1 MPDASED
8 IEYRGFKLSTVQQGG
23 EWLVTIWPTRV
34 EQPLPG
40 WADTPVMAAGKD
52 EALALAR
59 QKVDQVAAA
68 AR

>member
-40 WADTPVMAAGKD
+40 WSDTPVMAASKD
-52 EALALAR
+52 AALALAR
-59 QKVDQVAAA
+59 QKVDRVVVAD
-68 AR
+68 R